1 VVFKWSTRKLI
12 DILSSVCELM
22 GYCRAC
28 RPEQAEKYA
37 GQMIGRKLIT
47 KQTGAGGRI
56 CNAVS
61 RHEPQSEAYRPVLR
75 KMCTILQIMLAE
87 RRNPTHEY
95 YVAILN
101 DRGLGGPALVASRQG
116 GMK

>member
-1 VVFKWSTRKLI
+1 VK
-12 DILSSVCELM
+12 
-22 GYCRAC
+22 
-28 RPEQAEKYA
+28 
-37 GQMIGRKLIT
+37 
-47 KQTGAGGRI
+47 TGA
-56 CNAVS
+56 
-61 RHEPQSEAYRPVLR
+61 ETLE
-75 KMCTILQIMLAE
+75 TILQIMLAE

>member
-1 VVFKWSTRKLI
+1 
-12 DILSSVCELM
+12 
-22 GYCRAC
+22 
-28 RPEQAEKYA
+28 
-37 GQMIGRKLIT
+37 MIGRNLIT
-47 KQTGAGGRI
+47 KQTGAGGRV

-61 RHEPQSEAYRPVLR
+61 RHGSSSEAAESKLR
-75 KMCTILQIMLAE
+75 LQIILQIMLAE

>member
-1 VVFKWSTRKLI
+1 
-12 DILSSVCELM
+12 M
-22 GYCRAC
+22 GDCRAC

-61 RHEPQSEAYRPVLR
+61 RHEPQSEV
-75 KMCTILQIMLAE
+75 
-87 RRNPTHEY
+87 
-95 YVAILN
+95 
-101 DRGLGGPALVASRQG
+101 
-116 GMK
+116 